1 MFTLDMGKYAV
12 YVWSAYGATAVT
24 VVSLVVLSLR
34 VQAARRRKLE
44 ALQAA
49 VADAKADGAP
59 K

>member
-12 YVWSAYGATAVT
+12 YVWGAYGATALT
-24 VVSLVVLSLR
+24 LASLIVLSVR
-34 VQAARRRKLE
+34 AQAERRKKLE

-49 VADAKADGAP
+49 VADAKVEGGR

>member
-24 VVSLVVLSLR
+24 LGSLIVLSVR
-34 VQAARRRKLE
+34 AQAARRKTLE

-49 VADAKADGAP
+49 VAEQRK
-59 K
+59 